1 MDAHNL
7 AVVFGPTLFRIP
19 SEQDMIAY
27 QSQVNG
33 MIELLIK
40 HSGEVFPG
48 SGESLREKLSDTED
62 GSDSEEGK
70 NVEFVKRKK
79 KGFKLVCSGKCTK
92 GAFHLS
98 ELTGLSFPVAMLISL
113 FIKTLHPDQIRLENY
128 KVLEQLRTNFQ
139 TKGSSLCDK

>member
-70 NVEFVKRKK
+70 NVEFLKK
-79 KGFKLVCSGKCTK
+79 KKKKSL
-92 GAFHLS
+92 
-98 ELTGLSFPVAMLISL
+98 SL
-113 FIKTLHPDQIRLENY
+113 FVWKVHQGRFPFVRTDRPDHSRRND
-128 KVLEQLRTNFQ
+128 NFTFNQNSPSRSDQ
-139 TKGSSLCDK
+139 TRELWSFRAAQN

>member
-48 SGESLREKLSDTED
+48 SGESLREKLSETED
-62 GSDSEEGK
+62 DSDSEEGK
-70 NVEFVKRKK
+70 NVEFLL
-79 KGFKLVCSGKCTK
+79 KG
-92 GAFHLS
+92 
-98 ELTGLSFPVAMLISL
+98 L
-113 FIKTLHPDQIRLENY
+113 FIVESTL
-128 KVLEQLRTNFQ
+128 
-139 TKGSSLCDK
+139 SLCS

>member
-40 HSGEVFPG
+40 HCNEIFPSSGETLPAQ
-48 SGESLREKLSDTED
+48 LSETED
-62 GSDSEEGK
+62 SESGGEEGK
-70 NVEFVKRKK
+70 
-79 KGFKLVCSGKCTK
+79 
-92 GAFHLS
+92 
-98 ELTGLSFPVAMLISL
+98 PPPPPPPPP
-113 FIKTLHPDQIRLENY
+113 PDLQMPDAN
-128 KVLEQLRTNFQ
+128 
-139 TKGSSLCDK
+139 

>member
-40 HSGEVFPG
+40 CCDEIFPSSGET
-48 SGESLREKLSDTED
+48 LSSQLSETED
-62 GSDSEEGK
+62 SESGGEEGK
-70 NVEFVKRKK
+70 QLIRKPPRNPVVSPESR
-79 KGFKLVCSGKCTK
+79 LARTYVDSPD
-92 GAFHLS
+92 LS
-98 ELTGLSFPVAMLISL
+98 I
-113 FIKTLHPDQIRLENY
+113 
-128 KVLEQLRTNFQ
+128 
-139 TKGSSLCDK
+139 

>member
-1 MDAHNL
+1 MHCGKKWWIREFVAPYIFPLNPDYVAARSLRSLRSNYYYYYYYYYYFITFTFLSLSWRVAEHSDSNKMDAHNL

-62 GSDSEEGK
+62 GSDSEEGM
-70 NVEFVKRKK
+70 NVEF
-79 KGFKLVCSGKCTK
+79 L
-92 GAFHLS
+92 
-98 ELTGLSFPVAMLISL
+98 
-113 FIKTLHPDQIRLENY
+113 
-128 KVLEQLRTNFQ
+128 
-139 TKGSSLCDK
+139 